1 MRMTPTQRVE
11 ILRACCCIAGAD
23 GETTPYELAQIKQ
36 LAEAEGVG
44 EASLNAMIERA
55 EKDPDF
61 FKQQFTILKSEP
73 LICLDAL
80 LRTCI
85 ANGLFKKSEYRVLK
99 GLAQQLEIDSSEF
112 KAKVSA
118 ILDEQTDA

>member
-23 GETTPYELAQIKQ
+23 GETTPDELAQIKQ

-61 FKQQFTILKSEP
+61 FKQQFKILKSEP
-73 LICLDAL
+73 LTCLDAL
-80 LRTCI
+80 LGTCI

-99 GLAQQLEIDSSEF
+99 GLAQQLEIDGAEF